1 MVNAE
6 VDDEELSK
14 QANAD
19 KNESKAETWTKSRG
33 SYLVY
38 TSFSKKSCIY
48 NGIIMVRCKS

>member
-6 VDDEELSK
+6 VDEELSK

-48 NGIIMVRCKS
+48 NGIITVRCKS